1 MNLESMKAINLKEK
15 YQAFDEKWSPHLI
28 AELNGQQ
35 VLLAKVEGD
44 FVWHAHQEEDELFF
58 VTKGKLTIEFR
69 DKAVEL
75 LPGELLVVPKGVEHR
90 PRAEEE
96 TWIMLFEPLGI
107 KHTGEHTGELTKSQ
121 YPRI

>member
-1 MNLESMKAINLKEK
+1 MKAINLVEK
-15 YQAFDEKWSPHLI
+15 YQAFEEKWSPHLI

-44 FVWHAHQEEDELFF
+44 FVWHAHEEEDELFH
-58 VTKGKLTIEFR
+58 VIKGKLTIDFR
-69 DKAVEL
+69 DKSVEL

-107 KHTGEHTGELTKSQ
+107 KHTGGHTTAITKSH

>member
-1 MNLESMKAINLKEK
+1 V
-15 YQAFDEKWSPHLI
+15 I

-44 FVWHAHQEEDELFF
+44 FVWHAHENEDELFH
-58 VTKGKLTIEFR
+58 VIKGKLTIEFR
-69 DKAVEL
+69 DKTVDL
-75 LPGELLVVPKGVEHR
+75 FPGELLVVPKGVEHK
-90 PRAEEE
+90 PSAEEE

-107 KHTGEHTGELTKSQ
+107 KHTGEIKTDITKSH